1 MAKYWVANN
10 PNSEITDAEA
20 QKLAELSATTISL
33 SELNNL
39 DESAVQQESIPAT
52 GGALSI
58 TAKLS
63 LLDNAPSGAKAITL
77 AVPTAAESG
86 NVKVIQA
93 AATLSGTN
101 KFTLDSGNTYA
112 PGAGTYTFDSDNEY
126 LVLVA
131 VHDKWVEIAK
141 SCTHA

>member
-10 PNSEITDAEA
+10 PNAEITDAKA
-20 QKLAELSATTISL
+20 QKLAELSATTVSVA
-33 SELNNL
+33 ELNNL

-52 GGALSI
+52 GGALST

-77 AVPTAAESG
+77 AAPTAAESG

-101 KFTLDSGNTYA
+101 KFTLDSANTLT
-112 PGAGTYTFDSDNEY
+112 GAGTYTFDADDEY

-131 VHDKWVEIAK
+131 MQDKWLELDK
-141 SCTHA
+141 TCTHA

>member
-10 PNSEITDAEA
+10 PNAEINDAKA
-20 QKLAELSATTISL
+20 QKLAELSATTITVA
-33 SELNNL
+33 ELNNL
-39 DESAVQQESIPAT
+39 DESAVQQESIPAG

-86 NVKVIQA
+86 NIKVIQA

-101 KFTLDSGNTYA
+101 KFTLDSANTLT
-112 PGAGTYTFDSDNEY
+112 GAGTYTFDADDEY
-126 LVLVA
+126 LVLLA
-131 VHDKWVEIAK
+131 MQDKWLEISK
-141 SCTHA
+141 TCTHA